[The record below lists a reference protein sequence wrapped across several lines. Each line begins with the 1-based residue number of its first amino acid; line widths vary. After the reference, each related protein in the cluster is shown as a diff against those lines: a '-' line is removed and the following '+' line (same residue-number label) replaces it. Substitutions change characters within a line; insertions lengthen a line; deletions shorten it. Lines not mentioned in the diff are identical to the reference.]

1 MSLMLVLLAINNA
14 ARFIVQF
21 PAYDLLSWMLVRV
34 MLETPR

>member
-1 MSLMLVLLAINNA
+1 MSLMLALLAINNT

-21 PAYDLLSWMLVRV
+21 PAGNLLSWMLVRV